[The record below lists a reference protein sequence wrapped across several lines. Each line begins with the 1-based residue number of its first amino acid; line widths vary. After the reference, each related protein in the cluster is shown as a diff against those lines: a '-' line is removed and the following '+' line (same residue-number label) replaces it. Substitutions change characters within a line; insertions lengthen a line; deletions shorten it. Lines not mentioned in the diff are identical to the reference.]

1 MVVTPRVS
9 PQTLRQTFPGHHP
22 VQWRTAS
29 PLWDV
34 LQSPANNPVFAQPAL
49 LRFTTDT
56 FMDDFLT
63 VATASPTR
71 LWEWQVQKETWRK
84 PAPIPLLR
92 LAPGQSPTPPP
103 ATARLPE
110 EPTLRDE
117 PLKLYQSVHQRY
129 YLVVASLVCR
139 IPGLPDKTLKSA
151 QGETVS
157 FVLRR
162 LMQDRTGLREHTF
175 VNGFWQP
182 LAPGQEETLTVGEQ
196 TFPMFP
202 ATYTHASQGYVRRMF
217 SGLVPVSN
225 REAFVNT
232 GRQSAAP
239 TPTALETAAER
250 RDRLL
255 SVLNI
260 DVIAPWQNIN
270 QSLNHELE
278 ALPKAEGSLGTLLS
292 SLNDEQKQAFL
303 DNLRLAEDKLQTFSW
318 YVLLDLAYYLKEYLP
333 AIWNRISTNPD
344 AVVPIGTPGK
354 SLLDTLRTTT
364 FKAENTTD
372 QNFKTALNDGE
383 RFNVVQRKLRG
394 IPTTVLQGTTGRVS
408 LARALQAVYNARV
421 HLENATD
428 PYDPA
433 QPTQPPW
440 PTVRFLL
447 CGDSIQNLVNLPT
460 TLNTPPILFSHIQSA
475 LVDLPPNAD
484 QRLPLVPATQSLVD
498 SLEESDYRND
508 QFLIRCVYQRP
519 NCLPTVHPTVV
530 SQPTQPFQMAS
541 YFDPDAPARP
551 IRIAMPIDTSPG
563 GLRKFA
569 KNTMFVLSDS
579 LACQVEK
586 ARDLTFGDL
595 VLSVLPWPFHKDF
608 NANAGGCSG
617 SLNFGK
623 ICTLSIPIIT
633 ICALILLII
642 IVSLLDLI
650 FKWVPF
656 LIFCLPLPGLK
667 AKPNSPS
674 GGGS

>member
-34 LQSPANNPVFAQPAL
+34 LQSPADNPVFAQPAL
-49 LRFTTDT
+49 LRFTTDS

-63 VATASPTR
+63 VATQTPTR

-92 LAPGQSPTPPP
+92 LAPGQPSPSPPP
-103 ATARLPE
+103 SARLPE
-110 EPTLRDE
+110 EPALQAE

-139 IPGLPDKTLKSA
+139 IPGLPDKTLNNA

-162 LMQDRTGLREHTF
+162 LMQEGNSLQEHAF
-175 VNGFWQP
+175 VNGFWQSVS
-182 LAPGQEETLTVGEQ
+182 PGQEEILTTEEQ

-202 ATYTHASQGYVRRMF
+202 ATYTHASQGYARRMF
-217 SGLVPVSN
+217 SGLVPISN
-225 REAFVNT
+225 REAFVNA
-232 GRQSAAP
+232 GRQAAAP
-239 TPTALETAAER
+239 AGTALETGEER

-255 SVLNI
+255 SVLSMDI
-260 DVIAPWQNIN
+260 VAPWRNIN
-270 QSLNHELE
+270 QLRSQEDRNLLQSWADIE
-278 ALPKAEGSLGTLLS
+278 ASNRNALLAS
-292 SLNDEQKQAFL
+292 VH
-303 DNLRLAEDKLQTFSW
+303 LAQDKLQTTSW
-318 YVLLDLAYYLKEYLP
+318 YVLLDLANYLREYLHP
-333 AIWNRISTNPD
+333 IWNWVENSPD
-344 AVVPIGTPGK
+344 TIAPVGTPGK
-354 SLLDTLRTTT
+354 ALLDLLRTTT
-364 FKAENTTD
+364 FKPETSED
-372 QNFKTALNDGE
+372 SDSL
-383 RFNVVQRKLRG
+383 
-394 IPTTVLQGTTGRVS
+394 TVLQRKFQGVPINAPGGTTGRTS
-408 LARALQAVYNARV
+408 LARALRDAYAARQ
-421 HLENATD
+421 HMENATAS
-428 PYDPA
+428 YDYEEPA
-433 QPTQPPW
+433 GW
-440 PTVRFLL
+440 PATLLLL
-447 CGDSIQNLVNLPT
+447 CGDGVRSLVEGTINNIEDINALGLVAPIRDALSELP
-460 TLNTPPILFSHIQSA
+460 LGE
-475 LVDLPPNAD
+475 DK
-484 QRLPLVPATQSLVD
+484 RLPLVPSAPSLID

-519 NCLPTVHPTVV
+519 NCPPSVHPTVV
-530 SQPTQPFQMAS
+530 SQPTQPFQLAS

-608 NANAGGCSG
+608 SADRGGCADG
-617 SLNFGK
+617 TLDFGK

-642 IVSLLDLI
+642 IVSLLDII
-650 FKWVPF
+650 FKWVPY

-667 AKPNSPS
+667 AKPTPPS

>member
-1 MVVTPRVS
+1 MVVTPRV
-9 PQTLRQTFPGHHP
+9 LRQTFPGHHP

-84 PAPIPLLR
+84 PAPIPPLR
-92 LAPGQSPTPPP
+92 LAPGQPPTPLPT
-103 ATARLPE
+103 TARLPE
-110 EPTLRDE
+110 EPTLQDE

-162 LMQDRTGLREHTF
+162 LMQDSNGLREHAF
-175 VNGFWQP
+175 VNGFWQSVT
-182 LAPGQEETLTVGEQ
+182 PGQEETLRAEEL

-202 ATYTHASQGYVRRMF
+202 ATYTHASQGYGRRMF

-225 REAFVNT
+225 REAFVNA
-232 GRQSAAP
+232 GRQAAAS
-239 TPTALETAAER
+239 TATASETVAER

-255 SVLNI
+255 TVLSMDI
-260 DVIAPWQNIN
+260 VAPWRNIN
-270 QSLNHELE
+270 QL
-278 ALPKAEGSLGTLLS
+278 GSQEDRNLLQS
-292 SLNDEQKQAFL
+292 WADIEVSDRDDL
-303 DNLRLAEDKLQTFSW
+303 LASVHLAQDKLQTTSW
-318 YVLLDLAYYLKEYLP
+318 YVLLDLANYLREYLP
-333 AIWNRISTNPD
+333 PAWNWVENSPD
-344 AVVPIGTPGK
+344 AVAPVGTPGK
-354 SLLDTLRTTT
+354 ALLDVLRTTT
-364 FKAENTTD
+364 FKPETSENSD
-372 QNFKTALNDGE
+372 SL
-383 RFNVVQRKLRG
+383 
-394 IPTTVLQGTTGRVS
+394 TVLQRKFQGVPINAPGGTTGRTS
-408 LARALQAVYNARV
+408 LARALRDAYAARQ
-421 HLENATD
+421 HLENATAS
-428 PYDPA
+428 YDYEEPA
-433 QPTQPPW
+433 GW
-440 PTVRFLL
+440 PATLFLL
-447 CGDSIQNLVNLPT
+447 CGDGVRSLVEGTINNLEDINALGLVE
-460 TLNTPPILFSHIQSA
+460 PIRDAFSE
-475 LVDLPPNAD
+475 LPPGED
-484 QRLPLVPATQSLVD
+484 KRLPLVPSAPSLID

-519 NCLPTVHPTVV
+519 NCPPTVHPTVV
-530 SQPTQPFQMAS
+530 SQPTQAFQLAS

-569 KNTMFVLSDS
+569 KNTMFVMSDS

-595 VLSVLPWPFHKDF
+595 VLSVLPWPFHKNFD
-608 NANAGGCSG
+608 ANAGNCASG
-617 SLNFGK
+617 TLNFGK

-667 AKPNSPS
+667 AKPNAPS